1 MFFNRLF
8 LAIFRAREN
17 HRPASR
23 MDTGSQS
30 IANEDGCIPR
40 FFFYFSRAVFAWLSL
55 SFCLVLSACNNANEA
70 TINIDYSQAAQPQ
83 EGGTLIDASVG
94 EPSGLIAMTAGESA
108 ASAIASNIFNSLL
121 KYDKKLDLTG
131 ELAQSWEVSP
141 DKKTITFHLKPN
153 LKWADGKA
161 LTSEDVLFTWQK
173 VTDDNTRTPYGADYK
188 LVIKA
193 ETPDANTFRV
203 TYEAPYAPALDSWAG
218 LHILPKHLLKD
229 QDINTTAFKRNPV
242 GSHYYKLESWKN
254 NQHLTLTRNANAT
267 QGQARIN
274 KLITRI
280 IPDKASQF
288 LELSADNID
297 MMGLNPIQYSR
308 VLPARKE
315 LSKNMGL
322 YKELGNGYTYMGFNL
337 KRKPFDDVRVRQ
349 AINYAINKQEII
361 DGVLLG
367 LGEPIASPYKP
378 GTRWSNPALKPYSY
392 DPEKARQLL
401 KEAGFSDSNAD
412 GILEKDGKPFS
423 FEILTNQNK
432 EREMSAVLIQRRL
445 KEVGIEVN
453 IRALEW
459 ASFLGRFIEP
469 REFDAV
475 ILGWG
480 LGLEPDQ
487 YGMWHSSQQA
497 PKQFNFISYNNPKVD
512 TLLEAGRLELN
523 PDKRQMIYHQ
533 LAEILLEDS
542 PIIYLYAGYGL
553 TAVHKRVHGIDSPAP
568 PAGIGHN
575 THEWYI
581 PSQYAR
587 NEISEH

>member
-1 MFFNRLF
+1 MFFRSIF
-8 LAIFRAREN
+8 LDFFRQSEKK
-17 HRPASR
+17 ASASL
-23 MDTGSQS
+23 MDTG
-30 IANEDGCIPR
+30 
-40 FFFYFSRAVFAWLSL
+40 LLL
-55 SFCLVLSACNNANEA
+55 SFCLLLTACENTGQASNP
-70 TINIDYSQAAQPQ
+70 IDYSQQLPPQ
-83 EGGTLIDASVG
+83 AGGTLIDATVG

-121 KYDKKLDLTG
+121 KYDKNLDLTG
-131 ELAQSWEVSP
+131 ELAQSWEVSS

-153 LKWADGKA
+153 LKWADGQP
-161 LTSEDVLFTWQK
+161 LTSDDVLFTWQK

-188 LVIKA
+188 LVKKA
-193 ETPDANTFRV
+193 ETPNANTFRV

-218 LHILPKHLLKD
+218 LHILPKHLLID

-254 NQHLTLTRNANAT
+254 GQHLKLTRNPNAT
-267 QGQARIN
+267 QGQAKIDH
-274 KLITRI
+274 LISRI

-308 VLPARKE
+308 VLPARIE
-315 LSKNMGL
+315 LNKDMGL
-322 YKELGNGYTYMGFNL
+322 YKELGNGYTHLSFNL
-337 KRKPFDDVRVRQ
+337 KRKPFDDIRVRQ
-349 AINYAINKQEII
+349 AINYAIDKQEII

-367 LGEPIASPYKP
+367 LGEPVASPYKP
-378 GTRWSNPALKPYSY
+378 GTRWSNPTLKPYPY
-392 DPEKARQLL
+392 DPEKAKTLL
-401 KEAGFSDSNAD
+401 KEAGFADTNSD
-412 GILEKDGKPFS
+412 GVLEKDGKPFS

-445 KEVGIEVN
+445 KEIGIEVN

-487 YGMWHSSQQA
+487 YNMWHSSQQA
-497 PKQFNFISYNNPKVD
+497 PKQFNFVGYNNPKVD
-512 TLLEAGRLELN
+512 KLLEEGRLELD
-523 PDKRQMIYHQ
+523 PDKRQKIYHEF
-533 LAEILLEDS
+533 AKILLEDS
-542 PIIYLYAGYGL
+542 PIVYLFAGYGL
-553 TAVHKRVHGIDSPAP
+553 TAVHKRVQGIDNPAP

-581 PSQYAR
+581 PKQFTR
-587 NEISEH
+587 NEISEN